1 MTLAPFASSTSC
13 GRGSPISIRPSR
25 GACAAGTPHVMHVT
39 SALLA
44 LAVALVSVT
53 VVIAR
58 TGASADA
65 DFATMGA
72 TALRTSWYPNQP
84 GLSPSLVA
92 GGTFGQLFSA
102 NVVGQVYAQPLVSQG
117 TLLVATEGD
126 NVYGLDPA
134 SGAQRWVRNLHTPWN
149 PADLGCGDLTPA
161 IGITGTPTIDPATN
175 TGYLLAKT
183 YRSGTS
189 GPAAW
194 WAHAIDVATGAERP
208 GFPVLIQ
215 GLAANDPTHA
225 FNATNQMQRPGLLLM
240 NRVVYAGFGGHCDF
254 GPYEGWVVG
263 ISTAGRITTLWTT
276 EAQQGGS
283 PGAGIWQSG
292 GGLVSDGPGR
302 IFLSTGNGNATN
314 RPTPGASPPDAL
326 GEAVVRLAVQPD
338 DSLRASDFFVPY
350 DAQHLN
356 EWDADV
362 GSGAPVAL
370 PSEHFG
376 TEAHRNLMVQVGKQG
391 YVYLLDRDHL
401 GGFAQGANGA
411 DAIVSRIGPYGGVWS
426 KPAVW
431 PGDGGYVYVATASG
445 GNSANGTSGYLR
457 AYKYGVDGSGTP
469 ALALVTSSADAF
481 GFSSGPPAV
490 TSDGTASGT
499 ALLWIVWSPDGSG
512 NGAQLRAYD
521 AVPVDGAFALRFS
534 APIGQAA
541 KFSSPGI
548 DANRVYVGTR
558 DGRLLGFGAPVDA
571 PLSARPLAFPTT
583 TVGQSSLLTATFTAN
598 QDVTVSSLATNNL
611 AFTVG
616 SSSPPAPARLLTGQT
631 LTGPVT
637 FTPGTAGL
645 IGGNLT
651 AEIDGGSVPIGLTG
665 TGQSA
670 AAQLAA
676 TPPALSFGGVAVNG
690 PPALGTAVLMNT
702 GAASLTITG
711 VTLPGPPY
719 TVTNP
724 PAVGSVI
731 GPGEGR
737 TVTATFAPTA
747 VGLFTGELEVA
758 TSAGIVEVPVSG
770 SAGTPGRL
778 EITPSTIA
786 FGPVVAGSSA
796 AATFRLTNTGGSA
809 LTITKSKPPA
819 SGTGFAAT
827 TSLVEGTTVLA
838 GASLTQTVRFAPEPL
853 GARSDAWLITADDGS
868 GPHTVTLTGTG
879 ARSIALAPRP
889 EVSSS
894 TAAVT
899 GADGLTLTSPYYEGY
914 PGRFVKANKV

>member
-1 MTLAPFASSTSC
+1 MM
-13 GRGSPISIRPSR
+13 R
-25 GACAAGTPHVMHVT
+25 VT
-39 SALLA
+39 SGLLA

-53 VVIAR
+53 AVIAR
-58 TGASADA
+58 TGESADA
-65 DFATMGA
+65 DVTTMGA
-72 TALRTSWYPNQP
+72 TALRTSWYPNQS
-84 GLSPSLVA
+84 GLSPSLVG

-117 TLLVATEGD
+117 TLLVATEAG

-134 SGAQRWVRNLHTPWN
+134 SGAQRWACNLHTPWN
-149 PADLGCGDLTPA
+149 PADLGCGDLTPT

-175 TGYLLAKT
+175 TAYLLAKT

-240 NRVVYAGFGGHCDF
+240 DGVVYAGFGGHCDF

-276 EAQQGGS
+276 EAHQGGS

-326 GEAVVRLAVQPD
+326 GAAVVRLAVQPD
-338 DSLRASDFFVPY
+338 NSLRASDFFAPY

-391 YVYLLDRDHL
+391 YVYVLDRDHL

-411 DAIVSRIGPYGGVWS
+411 DAVVSRIGPYGGVWS

-445 GNSANGTSGYLR
+445 GHSASGTSGYLR

-469 ALALVTSSADAF
+469 VLGLVASSADAF

-558 DGRLLGFGAPVDA
+558 DGRLLGFGVPVDA
-571 PLSARPLAFPTT
+571 PLSAQRSDRDHTVDDRVRRGGRRFERHGGPDRDARPAPRSRSSVPGSSAHVDLDPARLGVLGLGDAQLEHSVPERRVALRGIQLPAQGEQPPEAQRLDLR
-583 TVGQSSLLTATFTAN
+583 VGGGRALRCL
-598 QDVTVSSLATNNL
+598 QDNL
-611 AFTVG
+611 AFDEQAVTVRAHREPVLG
-616 SSSPPAPARLLTGQT
+616 HAGQIRKQRDPGLVFEHVHRRHHRRAVPFLRPLYNFSLL
-631 LTGPVT
+631 
-637 FTPGTAGL
+637 AH
-645 IGGNLT
+645 
-651 AEIDGGSVPIGLTG
+651 D
-665 TGQSA
+665 
-670 AAQLAA
+670 
-676 TPPALSFGGVAVNG
+676 SF
-690 PPALGTAVLMNT
+690 LQRKLMT
-702 GAASLTITG
+702 
-711 VTLPGPPY
+711 
-719 TVTNP
+719 
-724 PAVGSVI
+724 
-731 GPGEGR
+731 
-737 TVTATFAPTA
+737 
-747 VGLFTGELEVA
+747 
-758 TSAGIVEVPVSG
+758 
-770 SAGTPGRL
+770 
-778 EITPSTIA
+778 
-786 FGPVVAGSSA
+786 
-796 AATFRLTNTGGSA
+796 RLT
-809 LTITKSKPPA
+809 
-819 SGTGFAAT
+819 
-827 TSLVEGTTVLA
+827 
-838 GASLTQTVRFAPEPL
+838 
-853 GARSDAWLITADDGS
+853 
-868 GPHTVTLTGTG
+868 
-879 ARSIALAPRP
+879 
-889 EVSSS
+889 
-894 TAAVT
+894 
-899 GADGLTLTSPYYEGY
+899 
-914 PGRFVKANKV
+914 